1 MKRQN
6 RIRGM
11 IACLALLVVTVGLDI
26 MMLGQGPVALSIIF
40 GVAAGW
46 AVRETLEPL
55 PKEEEKIGMVV
66 DSSLTFEEAH
76 KKAVEEAR
84 SKLE

>member
-11 IACLALLVVTVGLDI
+11 IVCLALLLVTSGLEI

-46 AVRETLEPL
+46 AIRETLEPFQ
-55 PKEEEKIGMVV
+55 EETENNAKG
-66 DSSLTFEEAH
+66 
-76 KKAVEEAR
+76 
-84 SKLE
+84 